1 MQEGVTE
8 KVLARSQEVSQV
20 SLQTGDNDD
29 DDGNNVDDDDDR
41 FPGHSAA
48 RSHARQTAGC
58 CRRQCRDRSQGRDLS
73 GSVISEA
80 AFLDTHILI
89 LICQK
94 AVIYLFIFKYLYSIE
109 NCKTTRQDIV
119 K

>member
-20 SLQTGDNDD
+20 SLQTGDDNDD
-29 DDGNNVDDDDDR
+29 NDDEDVDDDDDR
-41 FPGHSAA
+41 CPGHSAA

-58 CRRQCRDRSQGRDLS
+58 CRRQCRDRSQGQDLS
-73 GSVISEA
+73 GSVISDA
-80 AFLDTHILI
+80 AFIDTHIFI

-94 AVIYLFIFKYLYSIE
+94 AVIYLFIFKYLYL
-109 NCKTTRQDIV
+109 
-119 K
+119 